1 MGHGDKT
8 SSGFLSRKYFEKV
21 VRKVVQKVAPQQVK
35 ERFMELMW
43 VSVKAG
49 SGHGVARDVVE
60 QEVVERW
67 LFGELAK
74 ST

>member
-1 MGHGDKT
+1 
-8 SSGFLSRKYFEKV
+8 V
-21 VRKVVQKVAPQQVK
+21 VGKVVQKLTQKEVK

-49 SGHGVARDVVE
+49 SGQGVAKDVVE

-67 LFGELAK
+67 VFGAVAE